1 MRLETLV
8 ALGTLSPRQRE
19 ALVDRVVLGRS
30 LEVVADDMGCTV
42 RNVSELTRT
51 ARESMALSLRRD
63 DACF

>member
-8 ALGTLSPRQRE
+8 ALGALTSRQRE

-30 LEVVADDMGCTV
+30 LEVVADDMGCTQ
-42 RNVSELTRT
+42 RNVMYLMRT